1 MSYKIDKHP
10 VVFKVMS
17 VVAILFG
24 LLTIKSGGMVLFTQ
38 GEAHQAA
45 GNYVPFVLWFNF
57 IAGFAYV
64 SAGIGLWL
72 QRSWSVV
79 LAKIIAIFTVL
90 VFIAFG
96 LHIYLD
102 GAYEARTIGAMSLR
116 STIWIIISIVTY
128 ILARK
133 HLEKAIKST

>member
-1 MSYKIDKHP
+1 MSHTINKHP
-10 VVFKVMS
+10 VVFKLMS

-57 IAGFAYV
+57 IAGFAYLA
-64 SAGIGLWL
+64 AGIGLWM
-72 QRSWSVV
+72 QRSWAAQ
-79 LAKIIAIFTVL
+79 LAAAIALFTVL

-96 LHIYLD
+96 LHIFLD
-102 GAYEARTIGAMSLR
+102 GAYEVRTIGAMSLR
-116 STIWIIISIVTY
+116 STVWIVITLVTY
-128 ILARK
+128 NIGRNYSA
-133 HLEKAIKST
+133 ETN

>member
-72 QRSWSVV
+72 QRSWATV
-79 LAKIIAIFTVL
+79 LATYIAIFTVL

-96 LHIYLD
+96 VYIFLD
-102 GAYEARTIGAMSLR
+102 GVYEVRTIGAMSLR
-116 STIWIIISIVTY
+116 STIWIVISVITY
-128 ILARK
+128 VIARK
-133 HLEKAIKST
+133 YPEKVI

>member
-1 MSYKIDKHP
+1 MSHTINKHP
-10 VVFKVMS
+10 VVFKLMS

-57 IAGFAYV
+57 IAGFAYLA
-64 SAGIGLWL
+64 AGIGLWM
-72 QRSWSVV
+72 QRSWAAQ
-79 LAKIIAIFTVL
+79 LAAAIALFTVL

-96 LHIYLD
+96 LYIFLD
-102 GAYEARTIGAMSLR
+102 GAYEVRTIGAMSLR
-116 STIWIIISIVTY
+116 STVWIVITLVTY
-128 ILARK
+128 NIGRNYSA
-133 HLEKAIKST
+133 ETN

>member
-1 MSYKIDKHP
+1 MSSKIDKHP

-24 LLTIKSGGMVLFTQ
+24 LLTIKSGGMVLFTE

-57 IAGFAYV
+57 IAGFAYI

-72 QRSWSVV
+72 QRSWAGL
-79 LAKIIAIFTVL
+79 LAKFIAIFTVL
-90 VFIAFG
+90 VFIALG
-96 LHIYLD
+96 LHIFLD

-116 STIWIIISIVTY
+116 STIWVVIAVVTY
-128 ILARK
+128 IIARK
-133 HLEKAIKST
+133 HAEKAI